1 MKHSV
6 RKEAESLRRS
16 KRIEEMR
23 GVERTGR
30 MDRVVKVTF
39 GTVEDEMIDTVEE
52 KNPDKVEVDKQ
63 HQSRKRKCRENETFL
78 ARPVS
83 RCGRTLF
90 HRFRILRLAIFKRKS
105 IVGHDIQY

>member
-39 GTVEDEMIDTVEE
+39 GTVADEMNDTVEE
-52 KNPDKVEVDKQ
+52 KNPGKVEVDK
-63 HQSRKRKCRENETFL
+63 HQSLVWVR
-78 ARPVS
+78 V
-83 RCGRTLF
+83 
-90 HRFRILRLAIFKRKS
+90 
-105 IVGHDIQY
+105 Q